1 MASTWAR
8 FPACCARGC
17 DLDLL
22 AHALSQHPPHHGFTF
37 QENAMQIIHPDID
50 TAVFFVITTFCA
62 ILMLA
67 L

>member
-1 MASTWAR
+1 LLCRNNYSGTA
-8 FPACCARGC
+8 PQ
-17 DLDLL
+17 L
-22 AHALSQHPPHHGFTF
+22 AHALSQHPPHHGVSP

-50 TAVFFVITTFCA
+50 TAVFYVITTFCA